1 MKKIILLLLTIT
13 LISSCRSKKR
23 ITSNKNN
30 SRHKK
35 NIQHRTNRVVIKPV
49 KNDSKTKVKTPL
61 YVDISENKTFFD
73 VDLLDVLYANKPNL
87 LIAKVDYIKKY
98 SELAIHEME
107 TYKIPASI
115 TLAQG
120 LLESRYGK
128 SILTTKAKNHFG
140 IKCHKWKGQRVY
152 HDDDAKGECFRKY
165 EMHEASYRDH
175 SLFLAH
181 KKRYAKLFTYP
192 LNDYKSWARG
202 LQAAGYATDK
212 KYPQKLIKLIEE
224 YELYYFDTLV
234 LGEDYE
240 FKNDVDIIKT
250 PEIIKPKKIIST
262 NLNNLNTYTVE
273 FGDTLYSISKKK
285 NVSLIALKELNTL
298 DTNEISIGQK
308 LILSKLPIKK
318 TIEYKVKVGDTIY
331 SIARDNQTTVS
342 NLMEINN
349 LKSNNI
355 AIGQLLIIK

>member
-1 MKKIILLLLTIT
+1 MKKIISLLLTII
-13 LISSCRSKKR
+13 LISSCRSNKR
-23 ITSNKNN
+23 TTSNRNTSK
-30 SRHKK
+30 HKK
-35 NIQHRTNRVVIKPV
+35 TIQHKTNRVVV
-49 KNDSKTKVKTPL
+49 KSIQNNSKTKVKTPL
-61 YVDISENKTFFD
+61 YVDISENKTIFD
-73 VDLLDVLYANKPNL
+73 VALLDVLHANKPNL

-107 TYKIPASI
+107 VYKIPASI

-128 SILTTKAKNHFG
+128 SVLTTKAKNHFG

-165 EMHEASYRDH
+165 ETDEASYRDH
-175 SLFLAH
+175 SLFLADR
-181 KKRYAKLFTYP
+181 KRYAKLFTYA
-192 LNDYKSWARG
+192 LNDYKSWAKG
-202 LQAAGYATDK
+202 LRAAGYATDK
-212 KYPQKLIKLIEE
+212 KYPQKLIALIEE

-240 FKNDVDIIKT
+240 FKNDVNIVETNKIT
-250 PEIIKPKKIIST
+250 KPKKSIST
-262 NLNNLNTYTVE
+262 NLTNSNTYVVE

-285 NVSLIALKELNTL
+285 NVSLTALKNLNKL
-298 DTNEISIGQK
+298 NTNEISIGQE
-308 LILSKLPIKK
+308 LILSKKIVKKNIK
-318 TIEYKVKVGDTIY
+318 YVVKVGDTIY
-331 SIARDNQTTVS
+331 SIAKKNQTTVS

-355 AIGQLLIIK
+355 TIGQLLIIK